1 MGSVGKSASGPVA
14 SNVAYHEFAGSP
26 GLNSSET
33 YVFFN
38 DANNTNQGDWENL
51 ISGSKDGY
59 NGMKD
64 FTGSS
69 YNGYFAKLYN
79 TPWEKIPPEYRKKIA
94 GLSNA
99 IRNYELKQ
107 NIVVHRSTDFQIFG
121 ASKSSN
127 LSLGDLQ
134 SFEGKFLHN
143 NSFLS
148 TSAANKG
155 VAIQSSKVDLKIHV
169 PAGKGWGA
177 FVGKHGLSSLGT
189 GESEFLL
196 NNNLWFKVGKPRQ
209 TPNGNL
215 EVDIYVVGRSSGQKF
230 GSDAVTNGPAK
241 SNSSGKK
248 K

>member
-1 MGSVGKSASGPVA
+1 MGSVGKSASTKSTA
-14 SNVAYHEFAGSP
+14 TYHEFTGYPGS
-26 GLNSSET
+26 NKQET
-33 YVFFN
+33 HDFFDN
-38 DANNTNQGDWENL
+38 ANNASQADWENL
-51 ISGSKDGY
+51 ISSIKDAY

-69 YNGYFAKLYN
+69 YKGYFAQLYT
-79 TPWEKIPPEYRKKIA
+79 TPWEKIQPEYRKKIA
-94 GLSNA
+94 ALSNA

-107 NIVVHRSTDFQIFG
+107 NIVVRRSTDFQIFG
-121 ASKSSN
+121 ASKSAD
-127 LSLGDLQ
+127 LSLSDLQ

-148 TSAANKG
+148 SSAAKKG

-177 FVGKHGLSSLGT
+177 FVGKSGLSSLGS

-196 NNNLWFKVGKPRQ
+196 NNNLWFRVGKSRYNS
-209 TPNGNL
+209 TTGKN
-215 EVDIYVVGRSSGQKF
+215 EVDLYIVGRSSGQKF
-230 GSDAVTNGPAK
+230 GNDAITNGSDK
-241 SNSSGKK
+241 SKK